1 MENKKDMTITVNV
14 TKAKEKAKKI
24 FKTIL
29 VLAFFVGTYCIICRP
44 SIMSNLLIRTEKVTA
59 VTKTKEIK
67 DMYSLIDGF
76 VVLYDDESY
85 ATATN
90 ITDLAIELT
99 ASTGKQYAEGDGGKL
114 VVFEDGKLN
123 TVKIIEMKLK

>member
-1 MENKKDMTITVNV
+1 MENKKDTMVTINL
-14 TKAKEKAKKI
+14 TKAKERTKKI

-29 VLAFFVGTYCIICRP
+29 ILAFFIAAYMIICKP
-44 SIMSNLLIRTEKVTA
+44 AIMGNILTKTEKATA
-59 VTKTKEIK
+59 TTKTKEIK
-67 DMYSLIDGF
+67 EMYALIDEI
-76 VVLYDDESY
+76 VVMYDDESY

-90 ITDLAIELT
+90 ITDLAVELT
-99 ASTGKQYAEGDGGKL
+99 ASTGKQYAEDNGKL

>member
-1 MENKKDMTITVNV
+1 MENKDKTITINV
-14 TKAKEKAKKI
+14 TKTKEKAKKI

-29 VLAFFVGTYCIICRP
+29 ILVFFVGAYCIICRP
-44 SIMSNLLIRTEKVTA
+44 SIMNNILTRTEKATA

-67 DMYSLIDGF
+67 EMYALIDEI
-76 VVLYDDESY
+76 VVMYDDESY

-90 ITDLAIELT
+90 ITDLAVELT
-99 ASTGKQYAEGDGGKL
+99 ASTGKQYAEDNGKL
-114 VVFEDGKLN
+114 VVFDDGKLN